1 MLNALF
7 FVLCS
12 PGFIYI
18 YGMRRSDLMRCYTIS
33 LFVLI
38 LLMGCSESRKKESAI
53 FRPLDEKSTGISF
66 ENRLT
71 ESDTLN
77 YFTYAY
83 IYMGGGVSA
92 GDINNDGLID
102 LFFTGNMVPNKLYLN
117 KGNMQ
122 FEDISDAAGISG
134 DDRWYT
140 GTTMADV
147 NHDGLLDIYCSV
159 GGQSGNRKNQLFI
172 NNGDLTFTE
181 KAAEYGLADPGN
193 SVQATF
199 FDYDRDG
206 DLDMYLANYPPT
218 RFDAPNSFYLFKQQY
233 PKPVETDKLF
243 RNDGDTFTDVTK
255 EAGLATF
262 GLSLSA
268 TVGDL
273 NQDGWPDIYV
283 SDDFST
289 PDYLFINN
297 QDGTFSEVVR
307 QVTKN
312 TAFYGMGVDIADFN
326 NDALLDIL
334 QVDMTANINRRSKA
348 NMASMNPDLFWST
361 VNSGFHYQYMQN
373 ALQLNNGLLN
383 DTLPDFSNIS
393 RLAGVSSTDWSWGP
407 LFADLDND
415 GWKDIFIS
423 NGTRREIN
431 NRDFFL
437 NWEKEGRP
445 MDNLLQRSQDIPS
458 EPIDNFVFRNN
469 KDLTFSQVNTDW
481 GISFEGFSNGSV
493 YADLDNDG
501 DLEIITNNIDDKASV
516 FENLGTAGNH
526 TLTLRFKG
534 PELNPFGIGVQI
546 RTLHQG
552 EQQFQEMTLSRGF
565 QSSVAPELHFGFG
578 TVEKLDSLLVRWPD
592 GMEQVLTGVDLNTT
606 LTIEYKEALP
616 PALREKEKKDKLFV
630 MEDPSKLG
638 VDFTHEENYYNDF
651 LKEILLPHQ
660 TSMFGPGI
668 AVGDLN
674 GDGEDDFVVGGA
686 ANHPTGVYFKTP
698 RGFERQNLPSVAR
711 DSVYEDLG
719 ALIFDAEGDGD
730 NDLYL
735 VSGGNEFPA
744 GSELLQDRLYLNDGT
759 GRLERAQKSLP
770 EMYSSGSRVK
780 AADFDK
786 DGDLDLFVGGRL
798 IPGQYPLPARSYIL
812 ENVSTSQGGALFRDI
827 TDSVAPMLQDL
838 GLVTDALWTDY
849 DQDGWLDLIVTGEW
863 MPLTVL
869 KNREGSFED
878 ITEKAGLASSTGWW
892 FSIQEGD
899 FDGDG
904 DPDYIAGN
912 LGLNYKYKASEQET
926 FDIYYHDFDRSGTSD
941 IVLSY
946 FNGGKKYPLRGREC
960 SSQQIPGIKKKF
972 EDYASFSTATL
983 EDVYTEEYLKDA
995 LHYQVTSFASV
1006 YLENTEN
1013 GFVTHKLPNQ
1023 AQLSSINQ
1031 ILVEDFDEDSHL
1043 DVVIAGNLYSSEVET
1058 PRNDASNGL
1067 FLRGNGKGEFTAVS
1081 NRDSGW
1087 FTPGD
1092 VKDMAEIRING
1103 RRYVLVVRNSDS
1115 LRLVRVQSP
1124 GIPAIAAR
1132 LP

>member
-1 MLNALF
+1 MRYI
-7 FVLCS
+7 FVFL
-12 PGFIYI
+12 
-18 YGMRRSDLMRCYTIS
+18 TAVS
-33 LFVLI
+33 LFL
-38 LLMGCSESRKKESAI
+38 GCSKGTDKVSPI
-53 FRPLDEKSTGISF
+53 FRQLDEKNTGIAF
-66 ENRLT
+66 ENKLT

-92 GDINNDGLID
+92 GDINNDGLVD

-122 FEDISDAAGISG
+122 FEDISEAAGISG
-134 DDRWYT
+134 DNRWYT

-159 GGQSGNRKNQLFI
+159 GGQSGNRMNQLFI

-206 DLDMYLANYPPT
+206 DLDMYLANYPAT

-233 PKPVETDKLF
+233 PKPIETDKLY
-243 RNDGDTFTDVTK
+243 RNDGDTFTDVTM
-255 EAGLATF
+255 ESGLSTF

-268 TVGDL
+268 TIGDL

-297 QDGTFSEVVR
+297 QDGTFSEVVK

-334 QVDMTANINRRSKA
+334 QVDMTANVNRRSKA

-373 ALQLNNGLLN
+373 ALQLNNGLLY

-445 MDNLLQRSQDIPS
+445 MDNLLKRSQAIPS

-469 KDLTFSQVNTDW
+469 KDLTFSQVNTEW

-501 DLEIITNNIDDKASV
+501 DLEIVTNNIDDKASV
-516 FENLGTAGNH
+516 FENLGTAENR
-526 TLTLRFKG
+526 TLKLRFKG
-534 PELNPFGIGVQI
+534 PERNPFGIGVQVK
-546 RTLHQG
+546 TLHQG
-552 EQQFQEMTLSRGF
+552 EQQFQEMTLTRGF

-578 TVEKLDSLLVRWPD
+578 TLEKLDSLLVRWPD
-592 GMEQVLTGVDLNTT
+592 GMEQVLTKIDLNTT
-606 LTIEYKEALP
+606 LILDYREATPAVEIERP
-616 PALREKEKKDKLFV
+616 EKEKLFA
-630 MEDPSKLG
+630 MEDPSQMG
-638 VDFTHEENYYNDF
+638 IDFRHEENYYNDF

-660 TSMFGPGI
+660 TSMFGPGL

-686 ANHPTGVYFKTP
+686 SNHPTGIYYKTP
-698 RGFERQNLPSVAR
+698 RGFERQELPSVAR

-719 ALIFDAEGDGD
+719 ALIFDADGDGD
-730 NDLYL
+730 NDLYI

-744 GSELLQDRLYLNDGT
+744 GSDLLQDRLYINDGK
-759 GRLERAQKSLP
+759 GGLQRAVKSLP
-770 EMYSSGSRVK
+770 SILSSGSRVK

-798 IPGQYPLPARSYIL
+798 VPGQYPLPAASYIL
-812 ENVSTSQGGALFRDI
+812 ENVSTTKGGALFRDI
-827 TDSVAPMLQDL
+827 TDKVAPMMKDL
-838 GLVTDALWTDY
+838 GMVTDAIWTDY
-849 DQDGWLDLIVTGEW
+849 DKDGLLDLIVTGEW

-869 KNREGSFED
+869 KNEGGIFKNATSE
-878 ITEKAGLASSTGWW
+878 TGLDASTGWW

-960 SSQQIPGIKKKF
+960 SSQQMPGIKKKF

-983 EDVYTEEYLKDA
+983 EDVYTEEYLEDA

-1006 YLENTEN
+1006 YLENTGT
-1013 GFVTHKLPNQ
+1013 GFVTHPLPNP
-1023 AQLSSINQ
+1023 AQISSVNQ
-1031 ILVEDFDEDSHL
+1031 ILVDDFDGDALL

-1058 PRNDASNGL
+1058 PRNDAGNGL
-1067 FLRGNGKGEFTAVS
+1067 FLKGNGNGEFKAVT
-1081 NRDSGW
+1081 NRESGW

-1092 VKDMAEIRING
+1092 VKDMAEITING
-1103 RRYVLVVRNSDS
+1103 DRFVLVARNSDS
-1115 LRLVRVQSP
+1115 LQLVRVHSP
-1124 GIPAIAAR
+1124 GNPAIAAG